1 MWGDLKNNVPWTQG
15 KNDFVFILFQ
25 TYKSLNNLS
34 NVVHLLT
41 THNEYDKVVNAS
53 IIHNSN
59 QWSRYIYRKGQ
70 VGGLIYPA
78 QSQKDNN

>member
-1 MWGDLKNNVPWTQG
+1 MYLGHRVRM
-15 KNDFVFILFQ
+15 ILFS
-25 TYKSLNNLS
+25 YKSLNNLS

>member
-41 THNEYDKVVNAS
+41 THNEYDKVVNAC

-59 QWSRYIYRKGQ
+59 QWRRYIYRKWQ
-70 VGGLIYPA
+70 VGGLIYPV